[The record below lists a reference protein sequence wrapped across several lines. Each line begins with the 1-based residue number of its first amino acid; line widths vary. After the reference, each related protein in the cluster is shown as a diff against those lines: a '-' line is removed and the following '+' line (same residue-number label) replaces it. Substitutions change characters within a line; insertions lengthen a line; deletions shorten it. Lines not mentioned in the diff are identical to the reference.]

1 MSENSACIT
10 VSLEDGSITI
20 TGSETFIE
28 KNKEDVFNFVE
39 RNIQTK
45 IKHKMIKDEPI
56 EISTDVSTKGA
67 TIIDTEDKY
76 ITNGVYHIDP
86 EDKTISILKKVPGN
100 TTAEKSKNIA
110 LIVLHIKKGK
120 IMGKEI
126 IPLCEKHN
134 CYDASNFSSIFKN
147 EKTNIIRKGTGQ
159 SWTIELTL
167 PGEKAA
173 IDLLEEMANDKK

>member
-1 MSENSACIT
+1 MSENNACIT
-10 VSLEDGSITI
+10 VSLVDGSITI
-20 TGSETFIE
+20 TGSEDFIE

-39 RNIQTK
+39 RNIQNK
-45 IKHKMIKDEPI
+45 NKHKMNKDEPI
-56 EISTDVSTKGA
+56 EISADDSTKGA
-67 TIIDTEDKY
+67 PNIDVVDKY

-86 EDKTISILKKVPGN
+86 DDKAISILKKVPGSN
-100 TTAEKSKNIA
+100 NAEKSKNIA
-110 LIVLHIKKGK
+110 LIVLHIRKEK

-147 EKTNIIRKGTGQ
+147 EKTNLIRKGTGQ